1 LNDLVVDGVLLAS
14 SWRLDAE
21 SLLGNVRLIE
31 SNWKMPAGFRAG
43 Q

>member
-1 LNDLVVDGVLLAS
+1 MNDLVVDGVLVAS

-21 SLLGNVRLIE
+21 SGNVRLIE